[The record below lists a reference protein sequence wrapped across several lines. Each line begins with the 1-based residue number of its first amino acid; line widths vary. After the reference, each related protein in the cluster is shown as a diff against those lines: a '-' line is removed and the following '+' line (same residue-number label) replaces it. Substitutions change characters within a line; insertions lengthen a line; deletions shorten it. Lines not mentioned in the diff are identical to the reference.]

1 VESAIG
7 AGDQGGGGLSEVI
20 ASALLNI
27 GGVRFRPNDPVT
39 FKSGI
44 VSPVYCDNRRFPF
57 HPREWRELVEGFV
70 DLMATAGLNF
80 DVIGGIESAGIPHS
94 AVLGFVTATP
104 SVFIRKAAKEHG
116 TKRRVEGGD
125 VYGKHVLLIEDLV
138 TTGSSSL
145 AGVEALREEGAVVTD
160 CVAIVSYRFRE
171 ADEQFEKA
179 GVQLHTLTSF
189 GEVLELARRREI
201 VSDADAQSVTSWLH
215 DPHGWAANQHGGER
229 S

>member
-1 VESAIG
+1 M
-7 AGDQGGGGLSEVI
+7 SEVI
-20 ASALLNI
+20 ASALLSI

-57 HPREWRELVEGFV
+57 HPREWREVIEGFV

-80 DVIGGIESAGIPHS
+80 DVIGGIEAAGIPHS

-145 AGVEALREEGAVVTD
+145 AGVEALREEGAIVTD

-171 ADEQFEKA
+171 AEEEFENA

-189 GEVLELARRREI
+189 GEILGLARKREI
-201 VSDADAQSVTSWLH
+201 VSDADAQSVTAWLH
-215 DPHGWAANQHGGER
+215 DPHGWVANSQGGER
-229 S
+229 D

>member
-1 VESAIG
+1 
-7 AGDQGGGGLSEVI
+7 LSETI

-27 GGVRFRPNDPVT
+27 GGVRFQPEDPIT

-57 HPREWRELVEGFV
+57 HPREWREVVEGFV
-70 DLMATAGLNF
+70 ELMATAGLNF

-104 SVFIRKAAKEHG
+104 SVFIRKATKEHG

-125 VYGKHVLLIEDLV
+125 VYGRHVLLIEDLV

-145 AGVEALREEGAVVTD
+145 AGVQALREEGATVTD
-160 CVAIVSYRFRE
+160 CIAIVSYRFME
-171 ADEQFEKA
+171 AVEEFEKA

-189 GEVLELARRREI
+189 GEILELARKREL
-201 VSDADAQSVTSWLH
+201 VTEAEAQSVAAWLH
-215 DPHGWAANQHGGER
+215 DPHGWAATRQRRGEIA
-229 S
+229 

>member
-1 VESAIG
+1 
-7 AGDQGGGGLSEVI
+7 LSEAI

-27 GGVRFRPNDPVT
+27 DGVRFRPEDPVT

-57 HPREWRELVEGFV
+57 HPREWREVIEGFV
-70 DLMATAGLNF
+70 DLMAKAGLNF
-80 DVIGGIESAGIPHS
+80 DVIGGIEAAGIPHS

-104 SVFIRKAAKEHG
+104 SVFIRKATKEHG
-116 TKRRVEGGD
+116 TKRRVEGGE

-145 AGVEALREEGAVVTD
+145 AGVEALREEGAIVTD
-160 CVAIVSYRFRE
+160 CVAIVSYRFME
-171 ADEQFEKA
+171 AVEQFERA

-189 GEVLELARRREI
+189 GEILEVARQREL
-201 VSDADAQSVTSWLH
+201 VSEAEVQSVSSWLH
-215 DPHGWAANQHGGER
+215 DPHGWAAKRMTSGDGA
-229 S
+229 